1 MKLGDK
7 IKKYREENRMTQRDI
22 AEILEVEPG
31 TVSKYESGMLEPNIE
46 SIKRLSDTFEITI
59 DELLKD
65 DDEKIDI
72 SKINVLEVLR
82 EQKEMKLKGNLYQA
96 FRYNMLIFILTPFL
110 MFFIF
115 DYIIS
120 RKKQRDALYE
130 KIPNSIWYILII
142 VLVIFGIIR
151 NIFPFFAP
159 TII

>member
-1 MKLGDK
+1 MKK
-7 IKKYREENRMTQRDI
+7 IILLVLIFIIYFILVFKFNIYIPCLFHKITNLYCPGCGVTRMI
-22 AEILEVEPG
+22 
-31 TVSKYESGMLEPNIE
+31 VSL
-46 SIKRLSDTFEITI
+46 
-59 DELLKD
+59 
-65 DDEKIDI
+65 
-72 SKINVLEVLR
+72 
-82 EQKEMKLKGNLYQA
+82 LKGNLYQA

>member
-1 MKLGDK
+1 MKK
-7 IKKYREENRMTQRDI
+7 IILLALIFIIYFILVFKFNIYIPCLFHKITNLYCPGCGVTRMI
-22 AEILEVEPG
+22 I
-31 TVSKYESGMLEPNIE
+31 
-46 SIKRLSDTFEITI
+46 SI
-59 DELLKD
+59 
-65 DDEKIDI
+65 
-72 SKINVLEVLR
+72 
-82 EQKEMKLKGNLYQA
+82 LKGNLYQA

-110 MFFIF
+110 MFFSF

>member
-1 MKLGDK
+1 MKK
-7 IKKYREENRMTQRDI
+7 IILLVSIFIIYFILVFKFNIYIPCLFHKITNLYCPGCGVTRMI
-22 AEILEVEPG
+22 
-31 TVSKYESGMLEPNIE
+31 
-46 SIKRLSDTFEITI
+46 
-59 DELLKD
+59 
-65 DDEKIDI
+65 I
-72 SKINVLEVLR
+72 SL
-82 EQKEMKLKGNLYQA
+82 LKGNLYQA

>member
-1 MKLGDK
+1 MKK
-7 IKKYREENRMTQRDI
+7 IILLVLIFIIYFILVFKFNIYIPCLFHKITNLYCPGCGVTRMI
-22 AEILEVEPG
+22 
-31 TVSKYESGMLEPNIE
+31 VSL
-46 SIKRLSDTFEITI
+46 
-59 DELLKD
+59 
-65 DDEKIDI
+65 
-72 SKINVLEVLR
+72 
-82 EQKEMKLKGNLYQA
+82 LKGNLYQA

-142 VLVIFGIIR
+142 ILVIFGIIR

>member
-1 MKLGDK
+1 MKK
-7 IKKYREENRMTQRDI
+7 IILLALIFIIYFILVFKFNIYIPCLFHKITNLYCPGCGVTRM
-22 AEILEVEPG
+22 
-31 TVSKYESGMLEPNIE
+31 
-46 SIKRLSDTFEITI
+46 F
-59 DELLKD
+59 
-65 DDEKIDI
+65 I
-72 SKINVLEVLR
+72 SL
-82 EQKEMKLKGNLYQA
+82 LKGNLYQA

-120 RKKQRDALYE
+120 RKKQSNALYE
-130 KIPNSIWYILII
+130 KIPNTIWYILII

>member
-1 MKLGDK
+1 M
-7 IKKYREENRMTQRDI
+7 I
-22 AEILEVEPG
+22 
-31 TVSKYESGMLEPNIE
+31 
-46 SIKRLSDTFEITI
+46 
-59 DELLKD
+59 
-65 DDEKIDI
+65 I
-72 SKINVLEVLR
+72 SL
-82 EQKEMKLKGNLYQA
+82 LKGNLYQA

-115 DYIIS
+115 DHIIS

>member
-1 MKLGDK
+1 MKK
-7 IKKYREENRMTQRDI
+7 IILLVFIFIIYFILVFKFNIYIPCLFHKITNLYCPGCGVTRMI
-22 AEILEVEPG
+22 
-31 TVSKYESGMLEPNIE
+31 
-46 SIKRLSDTFEITI
+46 
-59 DELLKD
+59 
-65 DDEKIDI
+65 I
-72 SKINVLEVLR
+72 SL
-82 EQKEMKLKGNLYQA
+82 LKGNLYQA

-115 DYIIS
+115 DHIIS

>member
-1 MKLGDK
+1 MKK
-7 IKKYREENRMTQRDI
+7 IILLVLIFIIYFILVFKFNIYIPCLFHKITNLYCPGCGVTRMI
-22 AEILEVEPG
+22 
-31 TVSKYESGMLEPNIE
+31 VSL
-46 SIKRLSDTFEITI
+46 
-59 DELLKD
+59 
-65 DDEKIDI
+65 
-72 SKINVLEVLR
+72 
-82 EQKEMKLKGNLYQA
+82 LKGNLYKA

-159 TII
+159 TIV

>member
-1 MKLGDK
+1 MKK
-7 IKKYREENRMTQRDI
+7 IILLVLIFIIYFILVFKFNIYIPCLFHKITNLYCPGCGVTRMI
-22 AEILEVEPG
+22 
-31 TVSKYESGMLEPNIE
+31 
-46 SIKRLSDTFEITI
+46 
-59 DELLKD
+59 
-65 DDEKIDI
+65 I
-72 SKINVLEVLR
+72 SL
-82 EQKEMKLKGNLYQA
+82 LKGNLYQA

>member
-1 MKLGDK
+1 MKK
-7 IKKYREENRMTQRDI
+7 IILLVLIFIIYFILVFKFNIYIPCLFHKITNLYCPGCGVTRMI
-22 AEILEVEPG
+22 
-31 TVSKYESGMLEPNIE
+31 VSL
-46 SIKRLSDTFEITI
+46 
-59 DELLKD
+59 
-65 DDEKIDI
+65 
-72 SKINVLEVLR
+72 
-82 EQKEMKLKGNLYQA
+82 LKGNLYQA

-159 TII
+159 TIV

>member
-1 MKLGDK
+1 MKK
-7 IKKYREENRMTQRDI
+7 IILLVLIFIIYFILVFKFNIYIPCLFHKITNLYCPGCGVTRMI
-22 AEILEVEPG
+22 
-31 TVSKYESGMLEPNIE
+31 
-46 SIKRLSDTFEITI
+46 
-59 DELLKD
+59 
-65 DDEKIDI
+65 I
-72 SKINVLEVLR
+72 SL
-82 EQKEMKLKGNLYQA
+82 LKGNLYQA

-115 DYIIS
+115 DHIIS

>member
-1 MKLGDK
+1 MKK
-7 IKKYREENRMTQRDI
+7 IILLVLIFIIYFILVFKFNIYIPCLFHKITNLYCPGCGVTRMI
-22 AEILEVEPG
+22 
-31 TVSKYESGMLEPNIE
+31 
-46 SIKRLSDTFEITI
+46 
-59 DELLKD
+59 
-65 DDEKIDI
+65 I
-72 SKINVLEVLR
+72 SL
-82 EQKEMKLKGNLYQA
+82 LKGNLYQA

-115 DYIIS
+115 DHIIS

-130 KIPNSIWYILII
+130 KISNSIWYILII